1 MVAGGGMGPDGDGAS
16 FAHALATLKEQ
27 GSALLV
33 VGSVPEGMFADASA
47 TMLGDPSADPPRRRL
62 VVTPGPNR
70 SSAVRRLRET
80 GPLSSEYARLVTR
93 GEKARSA
100 APARQSLDQARPRT
114 HAIDGSIYD
123 LGTTLGEVI
132 EEFELFAGG
141 LDAAEFRMAFD
152 CLPTLLSAYG
162 RETAFRFLHV
172 VVAQARAVSG
182 LVHFRLP
189 RELDSELVRLFRPL
203 FDATV
208 ELRIDDDGLGQ
219 RWHFRDRDLTSDWL
233 PLERPSDDV

>member
-1 MVAGGGMGPDGDGAS
+1 MLAGGGMGPDDDGVS

-33 VGSVPEGMFADASA
+33 VGSVPEEMFADASA

-62 VVTPGPNR
+62 VVTSEPNR
-70 SSAVRRLRET
+70 SSAIRRLRET

-93 GEKARSA
+93 GQEARSTA
-100 APARQSLDQARPRT
+100 AASRPLDQIAPRT
-114 HAIDGSIYD
+114 HVIDGSIGT
-123 LGTTLGEVI
+123 LGTTIARVI
-132 EEFELFAGG
+132 EEFDLFAGG
-141 LDAAEFRMAFD
+141 LVPAEFRMAFD
-152 CLPTLLSAYG
+152 CLPMLLSTYG
-162 RETAFRFLHV
+162 RETTFRFLHA

-182 LVHFRLP
+182 LAHFRLP
-189 RELDSELVRLFRPL
+189 REMDSKVVRLFQPL

-208 ELRIDDDGLGQ
+208 ELRIDGDELGQ

-233 PLERPSDDV
+233 PIDGPA